1 MFVVNVKGRI
11 RSTIFFAT
19 DEWVQQAGVF
29 VPGKP
34 FQSSKMF
41 VNKVRACLIKHLSSA
56 PLYSRL
62 LALPTNIRIG

>member
-1 MFVVNVKGRI
+1 MFVVNIKGRI
-11 RSTIFFAT
+11 RNTIFFAT

-34 FQSSKMF
+34 FQPNAMF
-41 VNKVRACLIKHLSSA
+41 VNKARACLIKHFSGA

>member
-1 MFVVNVKGRI
+1 MFVENDKGSI
-11 RSTIFFAT
+11 RSTIFFTT

-34 FQSSKMF
+34 VQSSTMF
-41 VNKVRACLIKHLSSA
+41 VNKARACLIKHFSGA